1 MDGLEGVDGV
11 LGVVGVF
18 GAQAQLHLPNHLAL
32 AQKLARMRVGVGSS
46 SSLF

>member
-18 GAQAQLHLPNHLAL
+18 GAQAQLHLPNHLAW
-32 AQKLARMRVGVGSS
+32 
-46 SSLF
+46 